1 MKHEILKGKKLSEYQ
16 KKVLHVI
23 SDSSENN
30 YIIEIFDVQEVKTS
44 YTITNGEDDFED
56 VLESTM
62 KKLKTFDF
70 IRSKSLPSSDR
81 IIRTIHFIPERFRAQ
96 VFIACL

>member
-1 MKHEILKGKKLSEYQ
+1 MKHEILEGKKITEYQ

-30 YIIEIFDVQEVKTS
+30 YILEVFDVNEVKTS

-56 VLESTM
+56 VRESTM
-62 KKLKTFDF
+62 KKLKSFDF
-70 IRSKSLPSSDR
+70 LRSKILPSSDR
-81 IIRTIHFIPERFRAQ
+81 IVRTKYFVPERFRAQ

>member
-81 IIRTIHFIPERFRAQ
+81 IIRTIYFIPERFRAQ

>member
-1 MKHEILKGKKLSEYQ
+1 MKHEILEGKKLTEYQ

-30 YIIEIFDVQEVKTS
+30 YILEVFDVQEVKIS

-56 VLESTM
+56 ITEATM
-62 KKLKTFDF
+62 KKLKSFNF
-70 IRSKSLPSSDR
+70 LHSKILPSSDR
-81 IIRTIHFIPERFRAQ
+81 IVRTKYFIPERFRVQ
-96 VFIACL
+96 VFLACL